1 MDVEVAMEYAV
12 TVAMVLPWVVIGVL
26 TKAAPD
32 KTTANTMAPTV
43 ALAVEAPGTME
54 SRDP

>member
-12 TVAMVLPWVVIGVL
+12 TVATVLPWVVIGVL

-32 KTTANTMAPTV
+32 KTTANAMAPTV
-43 ALAVEAPGTME
+43 ALAVEAPGIME